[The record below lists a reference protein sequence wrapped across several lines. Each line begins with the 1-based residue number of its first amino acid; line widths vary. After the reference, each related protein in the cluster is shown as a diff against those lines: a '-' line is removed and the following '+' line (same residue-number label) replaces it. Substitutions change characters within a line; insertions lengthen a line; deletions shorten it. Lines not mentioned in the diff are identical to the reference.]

1 MRIIAFV
8 GMPASG
14 KGEAAVIAKDMGY
27 MVLNMGDVIRE
38 EVQRLGLAITDK
50 NLGMTGT
57 KLRQEEGPEAIAQRC
72 IPGLKNIN
80 DDTAIVDGV
89 RNIEEVYLFK
99 KEFKDDFIL
108 INISSSSENRHAR
121 IKQRGR
127 EDDRFMDEKALLLR
141 DERELGWGINKSI
154 TKADISIEN
163 NGTLDEF
170 REKIRKLMRKYR

>member
-14 KGEAAVIAKDMGY
+14 KGEAALIARDMGY
-27 MVLNMGDVIRE
+27 RVVNMGDVIRE
-38 EVQRLGLAITDK
+38 EVKRLGLAVTDK

-57 KLRQEEGPEAIAQRC
+57 RLRQEEGPAAIARRC
-72 IPGLKNIN
+72 IPGLKNID

-99 KEFKDDFIL
+99 KEFQDDFIL
-108 INISSSSENRHAR
+108 INIDTSSGNRHAR

-163 NGTLDEF
+163 NGTVDEF
-170 REKIRKLMRKYR
+170 REKIRKLMGKYR

>member
-27 MVLNMGDVIRE
+27 RVVNMGDVIRE

-57 KLRQEEGPEAIAQRC
+57 RLRQEEGPAAIAQRC

-108 INISSSSENRHAR
+108 INIGSSLDNRHAR
-121 IKQRGR
+121 IKQRRR
-127 EDDRFMDEKALLLR
+127 EDDRFMDEKALRLR
-141 DERELGWGINKSI
+141 DERELGWGIDKSI

>member
-14 KGEAAVIAKDMGY
+14 KGEAALIAKDMGY
-27 MVLNMGDVIRE
+27 MIVNMGDVIRE
-38 EVQRLGLAITDK
+38 EVKRMGLAATDK

-57 KLRQEEGPEAIAQRC
+57 RLRQDEGPEAIARRC

-80 DDTAIVDGV
+80 DDTAVVDGV
-89 RNIEEVYLFK
+89 RNIEEVYLFN
-99 KEFKDDFIL
+99 KEFGDDFIL
-108 INISSSSENRHAR
+108 INIDSSSGNRHAR

-127 EDDRFMDEKALLLR
+127 EDDRSMNEKALLLR

-170 REKIRKLMRKYR
+170 REKIRKLMGKYK